1 MSRHYPFCLSTLP
14 TVCAAS
20 LALLMP
26 ASVSPLLAQTA
37 PQQTAQQAA
46 LSDHAKTDNKT
57 EQKPSAESAPPQAAP
72 TAAANPAAQKGITG
86 KAIDKVKEVAKSAG
100 DIFSRVPCL
109 PPKGGSKS
117 MGSLPHVA
125 SKLVAGQPVVII
137 AFGSSSTAGYG
148 ATSPDFNYPNRLA
161 AQLRR
166 QYPTA
171 DISVVNAGKGG
182 EDAPEMMKRL
192 QTAVIDMQPD
202 LVIWQVGTNAVLR
215 NLDPGETAKLV
226 EEGIARIQA
235 AGADVVLIDPQYSPK
250 VNEHAESAGK
260 MMKLL
265 EQGRRA
271 SQGRPLPALRGDERL
286 AREAG
291 DPDREFRDRRRP
303 AHERLGLRLL
313 RATAR
318 RRHHQVG
325 RPDQARRQRA
335 RGRAGVSADVI
346 DVPVGWAKAR
356 MRAPVPTSLSAARA
370 AEMVGTLRF
379 APTLQ
384 QSARPHAFSS
394 AASKSSIRS
403 SACSSPAEKRMKP
416 SLMPSSARASGVSR

>member
-14 TVCAAS
+14 AACAVG
-20 LALLMP
+20 LALWMP

-46 LSDHAKTDNKT
+46 LDHARADNRT
-57 EQKPSAESAPPQAAP
+57 ENSAERKPAAESAQAAP
-72 TAAANPAAQKGITG
+72 SVVAGPAAQKGITG
-86 KAIDKVKEVAKSAG
+86 KAIDRVKEVAKSAG

-109 PPKGGSKS
+109 PPKGGSRS

-125 SKLVAGQPVVII
+125 SKLVAGQPVVIV

-192 QTAVIDMQPD
+192 QTAVIDLHPD

-226 EEGIARIQA
+226 EEGITRIQSV
-235 AGADVVLIDPQYSPK
+235 GADVVLIDPQYSPR
-250 VNEHAESAGK
+250 VNEHAESAGR
-260 MMKLL
+260 MMQLL
-265 EQGRRA
+265 NRTAE
-271 SQGRPLPALRGDERL
+271 LRKVGLFPRFAVMKDW
-286 AREAG
+286 
-291 DPDREFRDRRRP
+291 
-303 AHERLGLRLL
+303 HERQAIPIENFVIADGLHMSDWGYACFAQLLGDDIIRS
-313 RATAR
+313 
-318 RRHHQVG
+318 VG
-325 RPDQARRQRA
+325 QIKL
-335 RGRAGVSADVI
+335 GVNVPADV
-346 DVPVGWAKAR
+346 
-356 MRAPVPTSLSAARA
+356 RAY
-370 AEMVGTLRF
+370 
-379 APTLQ
+379 
-384 QSARPHAFSS
+384 RP
-394 AASKSSIRS
+394 
-403 SACSSPAEKRMKP
+403 M
-416 SLMPSSARASGVSR
+416 